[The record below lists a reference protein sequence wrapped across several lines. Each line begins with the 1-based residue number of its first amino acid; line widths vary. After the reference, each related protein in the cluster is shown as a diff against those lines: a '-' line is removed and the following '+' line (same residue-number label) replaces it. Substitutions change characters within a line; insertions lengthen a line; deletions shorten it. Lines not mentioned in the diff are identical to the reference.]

1 MARKIAGGFGKQAAF
16 AAAHLKPAPRAE
28 DMGVHPAAP
37 PMTTPCGVPAMDIAV
52 PEAPPCGGGDGNSR

>member
-1 MARKIAGGFGKQAAF
+1 M
-16 AAAHLKPAPRAE
+16 KPAPRAE